1 MKSIDKAGYL
11 GSVTGGDGRCFCK
24 TLETVL
30 GSASAHISV
39 ADDSHTSQALLC
51 LFLKCITPLWPMEL
65 WDIHVKPSI
74 PIPEPLSHVRITRGL
89 HLPVHKILTLQEDGI
104 AGRKELIIF
113 QITVLQAEASSR
125 HKTAFS

>member
-1 MKSIDKAGYL
+1 MKSIGKAGYL

-51 LFLKCITPLWPMEL
+51 LFLKCITPLWPTEL

-74 PIPEPLSHVRITRGL
+74 PRAEPLSPVRYYKGFA
-89 HLPVHKILTLQEDGI
+89 PP
-104 AGRKELIIF
+104 
-113 QITVLQAEASSR
+113 SP
-125 HKTAFS
+125 